1 MGLCKCENFYV
12 HLHQAK
18 HPIMHFYKKTLLIA
32 LTLAI
37 LFSCHRGGDK
47 ALLTKLSTWD
57 SMLDKDPQAVSDS
70 LQTIDTDKLSRSNRA
85 YYNLLKV
92 ISDDKTYYDFTDDSL
107 IQKVVN
113 YYQQHDPES
122 DHYVRAL
129 IYQGIVR
136 TRMGITDST
145 VFEPLKKAENIFNT
159 KKEHNNDIGYVLNYF
174 LGEIQYNNYN
184 YDSANNKYQNA
195 LRYAK
200 LKNDTTHIFD
210 AYLAI
215 FWNKMAQV
223 DFIESKLYLDSIK
236 LISDDEND
244 YMLNAA
250 SIYYEYSGDIHKA
263 LNYDKRQLQLLNN
276 NENTTDIASLYY
288 TISKKYSKLNLLDS
302 ALIYGEMAIEWIK
315 NENRTENYLFYDNLA
330 DIAEKQEDYA
340 SANIYKNKS
349 LDSYKES
356 VLDRLDTQIIELEKK
371 YDLTKSENL
380 VLKSKQNILMIT
392 VIFLFIA
399 LSLTGLLLF
408 NIKRRRLEAVRL
420 IKLEHENERH
430 AMEAQMLKEEASK
443 MNWLISLY
451 SYISNRLTSLQDN
464 FGLLSQRYISS
475 NPKIHEEM
483 SKILYSAETDLRE
496 MPKILIPDDETFSLY
511 TGLNKEESEYFN
523 NSEKIF
529 LMLLACKAN
538 NKQIATFMNAPLQ
551 SIRARKS
558 QLKKK
563 VIEKGLKEQF
573 FFEI

>member
-1 MGLCKCENFYV
+1 
-12 HLHQAK
+12 
-18 HPIMHFYKKTLLIA
+18 MHFHKKTLLIA

-37 LFSCHRGGDK
+37 LFSCHPGGDR
-47 ALLTKLSTWD
+47 ALLTKLSGWD
-57 SMLDKDPQAVSDS
+57 MILDKDPQAVSDS
-70 LQTIDTDKLSRSNRA
+70 LQTIDADKLSRSNRA

-92 ISDDKTYYDFTDDSL
+92 ISDDKTYYDFTGDSL

-122 DHYVRAL
+122 DLYIRAL

-136 TRMGITDST
+136 TRMGIADST
-145 VFEPLKKAENIFNT
+145 VFEPLKKAEDIFNAN
-159 KKEHNNDIGYVLNYF
+159 KERNRDIGYVLNYF

-184 YDSANNKYQNA
+184 YSLADDKYQNA
-195 LRYAK
+195 LEYAK
-200 LKNDTTHIFD
+200 LQNDTTHIFD

-223 DFIESKLYLDSIK
+223 NLTESKLYLDSIK

-250 SIYYEYSGDIHKA
+250 SVYYEYSGDIHKA
-263 LNYDKRQLQLLNN
+263 LDYDKRQLQLLNDT
-276 NENTTDIASLYY
+276 ESITDIASLYY
-288 TISKKYSKLNLLDS
+288 TISKKYSKLNLLDN
-302 ALIYGEMAIEWIK
+302 ALIYGEMALEWIK
-315 NENRTENYLFYDNLA
+315 NEDRAENYLFYDNLA
-330 DIAEKQEDYA
+330 DIAEKQQDYA
-340 SANIYKNKS
+340 LANDYKNKS
-349 LDSYKES
+349 LESYQKS
-356 VLDRLDTQIIELEKK
+356 VFDRLDTQIIELGKK

-380 VLKSKQNILMIT
+380 ALKSKQNALMIT
-392 VIFLFIA
+392 VLFLFIA
-399 LSLTGLLLF
+399 LFLTGLLLF
-408 NIKRRRLEAVRL
+408 NIRRRRLAAVRL

-430 AMEAQMLKEEASK
+430 EMEAQMLKEEASK

-464 FGLLSQRYISS
+464 FDLLSQRYISS

-511 TGLNKEESEYFN
+511 TGLNKEESEHFN
-523 NSEKIF
+523 NSEKIL

-538 NKQIATFMNAPLQ
+538 NKQIATFMNSPLQ

-563 VIEKGLKEQF
+563 VTEKGLIEQF
-573 FFEI
+573 LFEI

>member
-1 MGLCKCENFYV
+1 
-12 HLHQAK
+12 
-18 HPIMHFYKKTLLIA
+18 MHFYKKTLLIA

-37 LFSCHRGGDK
+37 LFSCHPGGDR
-47 ALLTKLSTWD
+47 ALLTKLSAWD
-57 SMLDKDPQAVSDS
+57 MILDKDPQAVSDS
-70 LQTIDTDKLSRSNRA
+70 LQTIDSDKLSRSNRA

-92 ISDDKTYYDFTDDSL
+92 ISDDKTYYDFTGDSL

-122 DHYVRAL
+122 DLYIRAL

-136 TRMGITDST
+136 TRMGIADST
-145 VFEPLKKAENIFNT
+145 VFEPLKKAEDIFNAN
-159 KKEHNNDIGYVLNYF
+159 KERNRDIGYVLNYF

-184 YDSANNKYQNA
+184 SDLAESKYKDA
-195 LRYAK
+195 LEYAK
-200 LKNDTTHIFD
+200 LQNDTTHIFD
-210 AYLAI
+210 VYLAI
-215 FWNKMAQV
+215 FWNEMAQA
-223 DFIESKLYLDSIK
+223 DLIESKNYLDSIK
-236 LISDDEND
+236 LMSNPQTDSYS

-250 SIYYEYSGDIHKA
+250 SAYYEFSGDFRKA
-263 LNYDKRQLQLLNN
+263 LEYDKEQLKFRND
-276 NENTTDIASLYY
+276 ENDAFDLSTLYY
-288 TISKKYSKLNLLDS
+288 SISKKYNKLNMPDS
-302 ALIYGEMAIEWIK
+302 ALIYGQMAVDWIENEGK
-315 NENRTENYLFYDNLA
+315 NVSYLYYDNIA
-330 DIAEKQEDYA
+330 DIAEKQQDYA
-340 SANIYKNKS
+340 VANDYKNKS
-349 LDSYKES
+349 FDSYMES

-380 VLKSKQNILMIT
+380 ALKSKQNALMIT
-392 VIFLFIA
+392 VLFLFIA
-399 LSLTGLLLF
+399 LFLTGLLLF
-408 NIKRRRLEAVRL
+408 NIRRRRLAAVRL

-430 AMEAQMLKEEASK
+430 EMEAQMLKEEASK

-464 FGLLSQRYISS
+464 FDLLSQRYISS

-523 NSEKIF
+523 NSEKIL

-563 VIEKGLKEQF
+563 VTEKGLKEQF
-573 FFEI
+573 LFEI